1 MKQGESADAD
11 SSQLESVSSGWT
23 VDSASVSSIS
33 RGYETSAVRSRTA
46 WSIAIERFLDWT
58 AVGATVS
65 FFRLRN
71 LSRGFVAEHRRW
83 EKRWE
88 KTETGQARSNP
99 LKMSLVI
106 FGLKVLFLAF
116 YFKDIFLLISRLV
129 FDEDRVLVEW
139 TKKKYQRYKIQD
151 NHQSSYNVFN
161 QTAIDEET
169 TISFFRHRTFDQNI
183 ITLRKI

>member
-1 MKQGESADAD
+1 
-11 SSQLESVSSGWT
+11 
-23 VDSASVSSIS
+23 
-33 RGYETSAVRSRTA
+33 
-46 WSIAIERFLDWT
+46 
-58 AVGATVS
+58 
-65 FFRLRN
+65 
-71 LSRGFVAEHRRW
+71 
-83 EKRWE
+83 
-88 KTETGQARSNP
+88 
-99 LKMSLVI
+99 MSLVI